1 MKLFI
6 DLFSG
11 LGGSYQAFIETHQI
25 IALDNNPLLLEHN
38 DFMILC
44 NIAHTTATTDLIFD
58 NINKYAPLL
67 TEVILW
73 ASPPCVQYST
83 ANIHRDPNNF
93 DNTLLEATIEIKNS
107 IQKALDPTIKFYWV
121 IENVKGAYQEFTRII
136 GHEPLSI
143 GNKFFLWGKFPKF
156 NVKLRL
162 GHTKIDPIGS
172 RALRPNL
179 RAVIP
184 YEISLGLR
192 NSIRTQKTLLMYHK
206 LKSSL

>member
-25 IALDNNPLLLEHN
+25 LAIDNNPVLLEHN
-38 DFMILC
+38 DFMILG
-44 NIAHTTATTDLIFD
+44 NIANTGETLQQIFRFIRD
-58 NINKYAPLL
+58 SYQVCMPPL
-67 TEVILW
+67 TEIIIW

-83 ANIHRDPNNF
+83 ANINRNPDDF
-93 DNTLLEATIEIKNS
+93 DNTLLEASLTIIHTVEKWLNPR
-107 IQKALDPTIKFYWV
+107 IQFYWV
-121 IENVKGAYQEFTRII
+121 VENVKGAYQEFSKII
-136 GHEPLSI
+136 GHTPISI

-156 NVKLRL
+156 NVKLAKS
-162 GHTKIDPIGS
+162 HSKIDPEGS

-184 YEISLGLR
+184 YEISQGLK
-192 NSIRTQKTLLMYHK
+192 NSIRTQKTLF
-206 LKSSL
+206 

>member
-11 LGGSYQAFIETHQI
+11 LGGAYQAFIETHEI
-25 IALDNNPLLLEHN
+25 IAIDNNPLLLEHN
-38 DFMILC
+38 DFMILG
-44 NIAHTTATTDLIFD
+44 NIADTYATLNQIFPFILKD
-58 NINKYAPLL
+58 YPLL

-93 DNTLLEATIEIKNS
+93 DNTLLEASLKIKDTIK
-107 IQKALDPTIKFYWV
+107 KWLHPDIKFYWV
-121 IENVKGAYQEFTRII
+121 VENVKGAYQEFTRII

-143 GNKFFLWGKFPKF
+143 GNKFFLWGHFPKF
-156 NVKLRL
+156 NVHLHP
-162 GHTKIDPIGS
+162 GHSKIDPIGT

-179 RAVIP
+179 RAIIP
-184 YEISLGLR
+184 YEISKGLMK
-192 NSIRTQKTLLMYHK
+192 SISTQKTLF
-206 LKSSL
+206 